1 MSKTALAA
9 AAAYSAGKNRSS
21 NTMKDKPSTIRESIA
36 MKPLAWLI
44 IAGGVGFVIYKAG
57 KGLSAAFKEFLKGR
71 DFNQELAN
79 KSKTR
84 PATYTATQYK
94 IYADNLF
101 DAFTGPGTDESRV
114 RAVFAAM
121 KSDTDV
127 LELIK
132 AYGTRDG
139 GAYWYSPKMTLIEQI
154 PYDLTD
160 SEIATYV
167 NAPLTANGVSY
178 KF

>member
-9 AAAYSAGKNRSS
+9 AAAYSAGKNRS
-21 NTMKDKPSTIRESIA
+21 TTKMKNNPSTIKESIA

-57 KGLSAAFKEFLKGR
+57 KGLSASFKEWLKGR
-71 DFNQELAN
+71 DFNQELN
-79 KSKTR
+79 QKSKAKA
-84 PATYTATQYK
+84 PTYTATQYK

-101 DAFTGPGTDESRV
+101 DAFVGSGTDESRI
-114 RAVFAAM
+114 RTVFSAM

-139 GAYWYSPKMTLIEQI
+139 GAYWWDPKMTLIEQI

-167 NAPLTANGVSY
+167 NAPLIANGVSY
-178 KF
+178 RF

>member
-9 AAAYSAGKNRSS
+9 AAAYSAGKNRST
-21 NTMKDKPSTIRESIA
+21 NTMKNKPSTIKESIA

-57 KGLSAAFKEFLKGR
+57 KGLSAALKEFLKGR
-71 DFNQELAN
+71 DFNQELSQ
-79 KSKTR
+79 KSKIKA
-84 PATYTATQYK
+84 PTYTATQFK

-101 DAFTGPGTDESRV
+101 DAFVGPGTDETRI
-114 RAVFAAM
+114 RAVFSAM

-154 PYDLTD
+154 PYDMTD

-167 NAPLTANGVSY
+167 NGPLIANGVTY
-178 KF
+178 RF

>member
-9 AAAYSAGKNRSS
+9 AAAYSAGKNRS

-57 KGLSAAFKEFLKGR
+57 KGLSAALKEFLKGR

-84 PATYTATQYK
+84 PATYTATQFK

-101 DAFTGPGTDESRV
+101 DAFVGPGTDETRV

-139 GAYWYSPKMTLIEQI
+139 GAYWYSPKMTLVEQV

-167 NAPLTANGVSY
+167 NAPLIANGVSY
-178 KF
+178 RF

>member
-9 AAAYSAGKNRSS
+9 AAAYSAGKNRS
-21 NTMKDKPSTIRESIA
+21 NTMKEKPSTIKESIA

-57 KGLSAAFKEFLKGR
+57 KGLSASFKEWLKGR

-101 DAFTGPGTDESRV
+101 DAFLNFLVVEVCAG
-114 RAVFAAM
+114 FH
-121 KSDTDV
+121 
-127 LELIK
+127 
-132 AYGTRDG
+132 
-139 GAYWYSPKMTLIEQI
+139 
-154 PYDLTD
+154 
-160 SEIATYV
+160 
-167 NAPLTANGVSY
+167 
-178 KF
+178 